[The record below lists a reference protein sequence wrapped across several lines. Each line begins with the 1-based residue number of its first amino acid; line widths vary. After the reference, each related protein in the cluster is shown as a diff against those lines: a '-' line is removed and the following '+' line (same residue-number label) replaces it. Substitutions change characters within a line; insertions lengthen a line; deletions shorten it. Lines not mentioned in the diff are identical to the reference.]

1 MTRETNVKILW
12 SPYTLPI
19 FWSRLLRCPVIEFVL
34 SEEYVMQWS
43 QSNGNA
49 FLTSLHTSYSCCA
62 VKPLLM
68 FGMSSEEVAISS
80 ESLSTC
86 VSKTGK
92 SLSSTSLFP
101 SVAYPYQ
108 SESTIAPFRSLVICF
123 ATAPVTICVVFVWPH
138 WYLFFILE
146 SGNMFLNSLAARYGV
161 LKRKL
166 CSVRKPK
173 KRSSAF
179 TTSWSRFGVAELGA
193 KSVNFLSHY
202 AASKYL
208 WFEVS

>member
-1 MTRETNVKILW
+1 
-12 SPYTLPI
+12 
-19 FWSRLLRCPVIEFVL
+19 
-34 SEEYVMQWS
+34 MQWS

-146 SGNMFLNSLAARYGV
+146 SGNMFLNSLAAWYGV
-161 LKRKL
+161 LKGKL
-166 CSVRKPK
+166 CSIRQPK
-173 KRSSAF
+173 KAVQYSLLFGLGLELLNLDQNQLIFFVVMQHPNIYDLRCLCLASIDIIVSSMCNNE
-179 TTSWSRFGVAELGA
+179 VAYKHGT
-193 KSVNFLSHY
+193 
-202 AASKYL
+202 
-208 WFEVS
+208 